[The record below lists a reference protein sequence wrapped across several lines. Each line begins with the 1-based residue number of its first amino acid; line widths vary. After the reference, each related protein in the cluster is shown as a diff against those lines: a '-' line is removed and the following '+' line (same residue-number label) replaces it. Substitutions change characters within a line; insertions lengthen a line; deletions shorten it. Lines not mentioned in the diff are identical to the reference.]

1 MSTRRLRGV
10 VKFLYNVYFYGECML
25 TDNDLVH
32 LNKSGFNRF
41 AALLGIEF
49 AHISPGECTAEIE
62 VHENLFHPGG
72 IVHGGVAFSLAD
84 SSMAMALIA
93 GLDSGQNCSTIEM
106 KISYMKPVVQGRMAS
121 QARIIRK
128 GKRIAFMEATVTRG
142 EDVVA
147 MATATFAIISQHK
160 PGGSP
165 T

>member
-1 MSTRRLRGV
+1 
-10 VKFLYNVYFYGECML
+10 ML

-49 AHISPGECTAEIE
+49 AHIAPGECTAEID

-93 GLDSGQNCSTIEM
+93 GLNAGENCSTIEM
-106 KISYMKPVVQGRMAS
+106 KISYMKPVVDGRLVS
-121 QARIIRK
+121 KARVIRK
-128 GKRIAFMEATVTRG
+128 GRRIAFMEASVMRG
-142 EDVVA
+142 EELIA
-147 MATATFAIISQHK
+147 MATATFAII
-160 PGGSP
+160 
-165 T
+165 TT